1 MDTQILVSLVV
12 VLLPLSF
19 IAERFSNFFKLIL
32 PSNGKLGFGNL
43 RHKETDAK
51 KEKTRERKIF
61 LLSLLSGEIV
71 AFSLKA
77 DLFRIIEDGKIGW
90 NHTSDDLLWIVGC
103 IFTGFFLSWGS
114 KFWHDLLGIL
124 LEVKNLRKAY
134 AEEKTVEV
142 RQKNEAIESV
152 NDTDTEL
159 TEEDIK
165 KKEKEKV
172 VNLKEDPISI
182 RRIEKLHPK
191 LRKEVKSIYK
201 EILKRDVAIRFTD
214 TLRTFPEQ
222 NALYAKGRTK
232 PGKIVTNA
240 KAGESYHNYGLALD
254 FCLLLN
260 EGKEVSW
267 DRNKDTD
274 KDNKKDWNE
283 VVAVFKHYGWQWG
296 GDWTNFKDYP
306 HFQKTMGFTTSQLL
320 KKHKSKDFDSDGY
333 VNI

>member
-1 MDTQILVSLVV
+1 MDSQILVSLVV

-32 PSNGKLGFGNL
+32 PSQGKLNFGNL
-43 RHKETDAK
+43 RHKEHDAK

-61 LLSLLSGEIV
+61 LISLLSGEIV
-71 AFSLKA
+71 AFALKA

-90 NHTSDDLLWIVGC
+90 NNQSDNLLWIVGC

-124 LEVKNLRKAY
+124 LQVKNLRKAY

-142 RQKNEAIESV
+142 RIKTEAIQPA
-152 NDTDTEL
+152 NDSEIEF
-159 TEEDIK
+159 TEEEVK
-165 KKEKEKV
+165 KTKNLK
-172 VNLKEDPISI
+172 LKEDAVSI
-182 RRIEKLHPK
+182 KRIDKLHPTI
-191 LRKEVKSIYK
+191 RKEVKAIYN
-201 EILKRDVAIRFTD
+201 EILKRNVAIRFTD

-222 NALYAKGRTK
+222 TALYSKGRTK
-232 PGKIVTNA
+232 SGKIVTNA

-260 EGKEVSW
+260 GGKQVSW

-274 KDNKKDWNE
+274 DDNKKDWNE

-306 HFQKTMGFTTSQLL
+306 HFQKTFNLSTAELL
-320 KKHKSKDFDSDGY
+320 KKHKSKDVDSNGY

>member
-1 MDTQILVSLVV
+1 MDSQILVSLVV

-43 RHKETDAK
+43 RHKENDTK
-51 KEKTRERKIF
+51 REKIRERKIF

-71 AFSLKA
+71 AFALKA

-90 NHTSDDLLWIVGC
+90 NHQSDNLLWIVGC
-103 IFTGFFLSWGS
+103 FFTGFFLSWGS

-142 RQKNEAIESV
+142 RKKTEAIQPT
-152 NDTDTEL
+152 NDSDVE
-159 TEEDIK
+159 IV
-165 KKEKEKV
+165 EKETIEKPKDLK
-172 VNLKEDPISI
+172 LKEDAVSLK
-182 RRIEKLHPK
+182 RIEKLHPSI
-191 LRKEVKSIYK
+191 RKEVTSIYK
-201 EILKRDVAIRFTD
+201 EILKRQVSIRFTD

-222 NALYAKGRTK
+222 TALYAKGRTK
-232 PGKIVTNA
+232 SGKIVTNA

-254 FCLLLN
+254 FCLLLKG
-260 EGKEVSW
+260 GKEVSW

-274 KDNKKDWNE
+274 ADNKKDWDE

-306 HFQKTMGFTTSQLL
+306 HFQKTFNLSTAELL
-320 KKHKSKDFDSDGY
+320 KKHKSKDVDSNGY